1 MILVAGATGLL
12 GGLIAR
18 TLLDAGKPVRILER
32 TGSPAP
38 DLVAAGAEAVTADLK
53 DPASLSV
60 ACAGVDAVVTTANA
74 VGRGGDDTIESVDRQ
89 GNFNLVDAA
98 AAEGVRHFV
107 LTSVL
112 GASAE
117 SPVPLLR
124 ARAEAEERLRG
135 SGMAWTVLQPNCFMD
150 LWIPAVVGGPAMAGQ
165 PVMLVGEG
173 RRRHSF
179 VAMRDV
185 AAYAVAALDSRRA
198 EGQTLVIGGPQPLS
212 WRDVIEAFEHE
223 LGHPL
228 TVSSLVPGQPVPGMP
243 DSVVGLLAAME
254 TYDSPIEMDDL
265 ASAYGVVPT
274 PLADFVRDFV
284 AGSRQ
289 QVG

>member
-12 GGLIAR
+12 GGSIAR
-18 TLLDAGKPVRILER
+18 NLLEAGKPVRILVR

-38 DLVAAGAEAVTADLK
+38 DLVAAGAEAVTGDLK
-53 DPASLSV
+53 NPESLRV

-89 GNFNLVDAA
+89 GNLNLIDAA
-98 AAEGVRHFV
+98 AAEGVRHLV

-112 GASAE
+112 GASPE
-117 SPVPLLR
+117 SPMPLLR
-124 ARAEAEERLRG
+124 ARAEAEQRLRG
-135 SGMAWTVLQPNCFMD
+135 SGMAWTVLQPNVFMD
-150 LWIPAVVGGPAMAGQ
+150 LLVPAVVGGPAMAGQ
-165 PVMLVGEG
+165 PVSLVGEG

-185 AAYAVAALDSRRA
+185 AAFAVAALDDPRA
-198 EGQTLVIGGPQPLS
+198 EGQTLVIGGPQALS
-212 WRDVIEAFEHE
+212 WRDVVEAFEHE
-223 LGHPL
+223 LDYPL
-228 TVSSLVPGQPVPGMP
+228 TVRSLEPGQPLPGLP
-243 DSVVGLLAAME
+243 DSVGGLVASME
-254 TYDSPIEMDDL
+254 MYDSPLEMDSL
-265 ASAYGVVPT
+265 AGDYGVVPT

-284 AGSRQ
+284 SGSRQ